1 MQGIYFIHKIDSLS
15 DMHWTTFS
23 VRLDIYTLWGAR
35 TALEDNDN
43 CRVILKFWKKDWT
56 IYMPIIIEFDA
67 EDFVQFFCIRKRIF
81 CRSFSS
87 EVFW

>member
-35 TALEDNDN
+35 TVLENNDN
-43 CRVILKFWKKDWT
+43 CRVILGILKKRLNKLH
-56 IYMPIIIEFDA
+56 A
-67 EDFVQFFCIRKRIF
+67 N
-81 CRSFSS
+81 
-87 EVFW
+87 